1 MAMQSYR
8 APQKAEQGEVTLFD
22 KIVSKQIPA
31 TILYEDE
38 TALAFKYEFVSWQQT
53 DEFAATAQYSC

>member
-1 MAMQSYR
+1 MQDACPSELSPKSTRRQMAMQSYR

-38 TALAFKYEFVSWQQT
+38 TALAFK
-53 DEFAATAQYSC
+53 

>member
-1 MAMQSYR
+1 MPKRRVHVVARFRR
-8 APQKAEQGEVTLFD
+8 APQKAEQGEATLFD

-38 TALAFKYEFVSWQQT
+38 TALAFK
-53 DEFAATAQYSC
+53 